1 MIKPSAC
8 AWEKWKSLSP
18 RASLRKRTWWAR
30 IGDLLSGIVKGRE
43 NDTETTIF
51 DATGLYILDLVAAK
65 VAITKAKDA
74 KMGIEVDM

>member
-1 MIKPSAC
+1 MEIPIAKGVFKK
-8 AWEKWKSLSP
+8 EDVVGE
-18 RASLRKRTWWAR
+18 